1 MAVKTSA
8 NTQSKGGGRDTGE
21 KLIASNRQARHEYFI
36 EETVEAGIV
45 LTGTEIKSVRAGRL
59 NLRDAYAR
67 VDDDE
72 VWLIGMHI
80 SPYEQAGAYFQHDP
94 LRPRKLLLHRREIS
108 YLRAQLGQKGLT
120 LVPLR
125 LYLKGGRAKL
135 ELGLA
140 KGKKLYDKRDTLA
153 ARDARRDIE
162 RALRSRD

>member
-1 MAVKTSA
+1 MKTGA
-8 NTQSKGGGRDTGE
+8 NTQSKNGTRDTGE

-36 EETVEAGIV
+36 EETSEAGIV

-67 VDDDE
+67 IDDDE

-94 LRPRKLLLHRREIS
+94 LRPRKLLLHRREIA

-125 LYLKGGRAKL
+125 LYLRDGRAKL
-135 ELGLA
+135 EIGLA

-153 ARDARRDIE
+153 ERDARRDIE
-162 RALRSRD
+162 RALRSRG